1 MQYFVNITLANIY
14 RKPTFHCEVDTQA
27 VLWEKLEVLEKIDA
41 FINVRTEDG
50 YEGWINE
57 HQVAVCPEPE
67 LKFEMVTTLFQPIY
81 QTADSSSEIVRW
93 TCAGARLPVVSEKEG
108 WCEILLPDEQKG
120 FIKSEAFNP
129 LLVFGRRELVQTARK
144 FLSVPYIWG
153 GKTPF
158 GLDCSGLVQLSCKLL
173 DKKMRRDAWMQ
184 FEDSKPV
191 SKDPAEADEGDFY
204 FFSENGDK
212 ITHVA
217 IALGGKR
224 FIHARGMV
232 RINSLDEDA
241 PDFSPELL
249 RDFVEVRSLF

>member
-1 MQYFVNITLANIY
+1 MHYFVNVTLANIY

-27 VLWEKLEVLEKIDA
+27 VLWERLEVLEKINS
-41 FINVRTEDG
+41 FLRVKTEDR
-50 YEGWINE
+50 YEGWISE

-67 LKFEMVTTLFQPIY
+67 VEFRMVSTLFQAIFAS
-81 QTADSSSEIVRW
+81 ADTSSEVVRW
-93 TCAGARLPVVSEKEG
+93 VCAGVRLPILSEEEK
-108 WCEILLPDEQKG
+108 WCQVLLPDDQQG
-120 FIKSEAFNP
+120 FIQRAAFKSEAP
-129 LLVFGRRELVQTARK
+129 FGRIELVKTARK

-153 GKTPF
+153 GKTPY

-173 DKKMRRDAWMQ
+173 GKNVRRDAWMQ

-191 SKDPAEADEGDFY
+191 SKDPAEASEGDFY
-204 FFSENGDK
+204 FFSENGGK

-217 IALGGKR
+217 IALGNKR